1 MLKVLELLEE
11 QKQGLEGQDYD
22 YLLAFDILEDF
33 YGYDNGYSSDILRE
47 VCDSQVDIYNDNLI
61 AWLKDN
67 VDIFENY
74 INDNGLDNNFD
85 LYRKIM
91 EAQFD
96 YYYHD
101 IVLANENNFLYAYM
115 YNFILVVLG
124 IEEITEEQNDNLIAI
139 FEEFE
144 ELGDI
149 INEIKFR
156 LGLTKEENK

>member
-22 YLLAFDILEDF
+22 YLVAFDILDDF
-33 YGYDNGYSSDILRE
+33 YGYDEGFYDDILRE
-47 VCDSQVDIYNDNLI
+47 VCDNQVDIYNDNLI
-61 AWLKDN
+61 EWLKDN

-74 INDNGLDNNFD
+74 INDNGLDSNFD

-96 YYYHD
+96 YYYHE
-101 IVLANENNFLYAYM
+101 IISPNTHHFILAYI
-115 YNFILVVLG
+115 YNFILLVLG
-124 IEEITEEQNDNLIAI
+124 IEEITEEQHDNIKTLY
-139 FEEFE
+139 EEFE
-144 ELGDI
+144 DLGDI

-156 LGLTKEENK
+156 LGLTKEEE

>member
-22 YLLAFDILEDF
+22 YLVAFDILEDF
-33 YGYDNGYSSDILRE
+33 YGYDSGYYSDVLRE
-47 VCDSQVDIYNDNLI
+47 ICDNQVDIYNDNLI

-74 INDNGLDNNFD
+74 INDNGLDNDFD

-96 YYYHD
+96 YYYHN
-101 IVLANENNFLYAYM
+101 IVLPNENNFLYAYM

-139 FEEFE
+139 FKEFE

-156 LGLTKEENK
+156 LGLTKEEK

>member
-33 YGYDNGYSSDILRE
+33 YGYDSGYSSDILRE

-96 YYYHD
+96 YYYND

-144 ELGDI
+144 DLGDI

-156 LGLTKEENK
+156 LGLTKEEE